1 MAVPPSLLMYCSR
14 IALRNIALKPLYASV
29 GARTLSTSPVVS
41 RRHSTPPNLVI
52 NFVPQQQAWI
62 VERFGKYLKTLNP
75 GLNILIPIIDRI
87 QYVQSLKEN
96 ALDIPSQ
103 SAITL
108 DNVTLLL
115 DGVLY
120 YRVIDSYKASYG
132 VEDAEFAVVQLA
144 QTTMR
149 SELGKIKLDSVF
161 QERMNLN
168 HCIVEAINIAAE
180 AWGIKCLRYEIK
192 DIQLPVKVKEAMQM
206 QVEAERKKRA
216 NILDSE
222 GDRASSINRAEG
234 YRQSTILASEAV
246 QMEQINKAK
255 GEASA
260 IIARARARAEAVR
273 VLGEALG
280 QKNGV
285 NAASLAVAEQYVQ
298 AFSQLAKK
306 SNTILLPEKTGDI
319 GAMVAQAVGV
329 FGHVTSNSPL
339 KAPDEDDDGGSGGPV
354 QDKDFMKN
362 LDEELQNFDT
372 QIESFK
378 SPAESPSSHTI
389 EKPHFT
395 IDSSPTR
402 QHGDRN

>member
-1 MAVPPSLLMYCSR
+1 MSGILQCSKRRLLPRGHVCQVLSR
-14 IALRNIALKPLYASV
+14 DLSV
-29 GARTLSTSPVVS
+29 SPVVS
-41 RRHSTPPNLVI
+41 RRHATPANLVI

-62 VERFGKYLKTLNP
+62 VERFGKYLKTLSP
-75 GLNILIPIIDRI
+75 GLNILIPIIDQI

-103 SAITL
+103 SAITE
-108 DNVTLLL
+108 DNVTLHL

-120 YRVIDSYKASYG
+120 YRVIDPYKASYG

-149 SELGKIKLDSVF
+149 SELGKIRLDSVF

-168 HCIVEAINIAAE
+168 HSIVEAINLAAD
-180 AWGIKCLRYEIK
+180 AWGIRCLRYEIR

-260 IIARARARAEAVR
+260 ILARARARAEALR
-273 VLGEALG
+273 VLGSALG
-280 QKNGV
+280 EKDGL
-285 NAASLAVAEQYVQ
+285 NAAALSVAEQYVQ
-298 AFSQLAKK
+298 AFSKLAKEG
-306 SNTILLPEKTGDI
+306 NTLLLPEKTGDI
-319 GAMVAQAVGV
+319 SSMVSQAMGIY
-329 FGHVTSNSPL
+329 GHMSSRSPL
-339 KAPDEDDDGGSGGPV
+339 KLDEGGGSSSTGV
-354 QDKDFMKN
+354 KETSDFMKD
-362 LDEELQNFDT
+362 LDKELSDFDSQLMTRKEEGDSSSSIQ
-372 QIESFK
+372 
-378 SPAESPSSHTI
+378 PAESDP
-389 EKPHFT
+389 PHFT
-395 IDSSPTR
+395 IDTSHTR
-402 QHGDRN
+402 NT